1 MSHKYGKSIKRK
13 FNFQVRIIIINYTP
27 TSFCLEI
34 SAIEQSSV
42 VVEFVPSVV
51 LEVVSVADEEFSTVI
66 DTSEIGIWDFLGFS
80 EIT

>member
-1 MSHKYGKSIKRK
+1 M
-13 FNFQVRIIIINYTP
+13 INYTS
-27 TSFCLEI
+27 TLFCLEM
-34 SAIEQSSV
+34 SSIEQSSV

-51 LEVVSVADEEFSTVI
+51 FEGVSVADEEFSTVI